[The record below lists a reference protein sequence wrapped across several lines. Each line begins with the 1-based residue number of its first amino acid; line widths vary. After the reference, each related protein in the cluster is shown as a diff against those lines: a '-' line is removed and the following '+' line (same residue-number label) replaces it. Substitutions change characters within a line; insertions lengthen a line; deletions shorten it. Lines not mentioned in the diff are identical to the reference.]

1 MLWTRWKSGQTAKR
15 TDWKIPKGH
24 SNEPK
29 KNNEPKDYNGF
40 WREHCPKKTAAKLG
54 SHKRQGFIYC
64 KKSET
69 MPKPKFKMEKLC
81 HDIYSKFGQ
90 TSIISRGISGY
101 LKLGRQVVMWRAATA
116 AAPSILPKTG
126 WAIANPAHLSL
137 TPLISHSYQPLFGL
151 DFQMENWEMWLFSLF
166 FWNVAKSALLFK
178 SSVTVL
184 PVIICLLK

>member
-90 TSIISRGISGY
+90 TSIISY
-101 LKLGRQVVMWRAATA
+101 
-116 AAPSILPKTG
+116 
-126 WAIANPAHLSL
+126 
-137 TPLISHSYQPLFGL
+137 SYQPLFGL